1 MNRSQLV
8 VVTGSTGGIG
18 RAICRRLAE
27 DGYRVL
33 AAYGHNH
40 DAAQLLTAE
49 LLDSGHSLHVASSD
63 LSRPDG
69 VRDLLKAVDSVVS
82 AHGYALHGLVNNA
95 ALLIGPSMK
104 EATVEQ
110 FDKYFAVNTKAAFFL
125 TQALTERIE
134 QGGSIVNI
142 SSASAHF
149 SSPGDIVYAMS
160 KSALESFTRNAAE
173 ALAPQGI
180 RVNNVVPGFT
190 DNGHSAFHNPS
201 VREYMSSFSV
211 LGGVADPNDVAEAVS
226 FLISERSSRTTGSS
240 IDVTGGSTL
249 GARLGKKASVRH
261 VFEGAVER

>member
-18 RAICRRLAE
+18 RAICHRLTE
-27 DGYRVL
+27 DGYSVL
-33 AAYGHNH
+33 AAYGQDH
-40 DAAQLLTAE
+40 ASAQTLTTE
-49 LLDSGHSLHVASSD
+49 LSSSGRSLHVASSD
-63 LSRPDG
+63 LSSRDG
-69 VRDLLKAVDSVVS
+69 LDGLVKAVDRVVS
-82 AHGYALHGLVNNA
+82 DRGYALYGLVNNA
-95 ALLIGPSMK
+95 ALLTGPSMK

-125 TQALTERIE
+125 TQALTERME

-142 SSASAHF
+142 SSANAHF

-160 KSALESFTRNAAE
+160 KAALESLTRNAAE

-190 DNGHSAFHNPS
+190 DNGHPAFQNPR

-211 LGGVADPNDVAEAVS
+211 LGGVADPTDVADAVS

-261 VFEGAVER
+261 MFESTVER